1 MMIAVDLHFRDIQQ
15 PMQRC
20 VFPQNYGVYGNI
32 IGRLLMMLGIRF
44 MLKRNILVQAA
55 AQYCVDKLNAPA
67 YSKDRLVLFDSNF
80 KEKLLHLVT
89 LSAR

>member
-44 MLKRNILVQAA
+44 MLKRNILIQAA
-55 AQYCVDKLNAPA
+55 AQYCAQYCVDKLNAPA
-67 YSKDRLVLFDSNF
+67 YSKD
-80 KEKLLHLVT
+80 
-89 LSAR
+89 

>member
-1 MMIAVDLHFRDIQQ
+1 
-15 PMQRC
+15 
-20 VFPQNYGVYGNI
+20 
-32 IGRLLMMLGIRF
+32 MMLGIRF